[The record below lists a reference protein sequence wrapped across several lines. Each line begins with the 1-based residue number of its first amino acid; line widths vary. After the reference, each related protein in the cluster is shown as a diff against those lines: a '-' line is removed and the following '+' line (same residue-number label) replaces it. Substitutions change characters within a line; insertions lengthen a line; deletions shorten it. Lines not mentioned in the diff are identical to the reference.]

1 LFTKKNGAG
10 KIIIVSIYIDDLIFT
25 GDDKDMMCDFKRS
38 MLREFDMTYLGSM
51 RFFLGIEV
59 LQRIDDIFI
68 YQKKY
73 ALEILKRFEM
83 LESNEVS
90 SSIVPGFKVN
100 KDEDGITV
108 DETYFKQLVGILMY
122 LTATRPDMMFVTSL
136 IRRFMAK
143 PTELHVQAAKRALR
157 YLKGTV
163 NYGIP
168 YKKDEDDGL
177 FAFTYS
183 DYAGDVEYRNST
195 NGYVFLLSSG
205 AVTWSS
211 KKQPIVTLST
221 TEVEFVAAAVC
232 ACQAIWMKRVL
243 REFKYNNE
251 ACTLIRCDNNST
263 IKVSKNPVMY
273 G

>member
-10 KIIIVSIYIDDLIFT
+10 KIIIVSIYIDDLIFI

-59 LQRIDDIFI
+59 LQRIDGIFI

-108 DETYFKQLVGILMY
+108 DETYFKQLVGSLMY
-122 LTATRPDMMFVTSL
+122 LTATRPSMMFVTSL
-136 IRRFMAK
+136 ISRFMAK
-143 PTELHVQAAKRALR
+143 PTELHLQAVKRALR

-163 NYGIP
+163 NYGIH
-168 YKKDEDDGL
+168 YKKKW
-177 FAFTYS
+177 
-183 DYAGDVEYRNST
+183 R
-195 NGYVFLLSSG
+195 
-205 AVTWSS
+205 
-211 KKQPIVTLST
+211 
-221 TEVEFVAAAVC
+221 
-232 ACQAIWMKRVL
+232 
-243 REFKYNNE
+243 
-251 ACTLIRCDNNST
+251 
-263 IKVSKNPVMY
+263 
-273 G
+273 